1 MSEATRTLELVMQ
14 KPLHAAPPRRR
25 FIQLAGGGV
34 VLAALPLAGCSTT
47 YPDSA
52 VRAWQGPD
60 ESVDKADVRR
70 WMLGHGLLAPNPH
83 NRQPWIADLRT
94 PGEITL
100 ICDGNRLLPETDPFG
115 RQILVG
121 CGAFVELAV
130 IAAAQQGYRVRV
142 EPFPDGEP
150 GPQRLPG
157 GRIVARLLVD
167 KDAAVGKD
175 ALFAQI
181 RRRHTNKGSF
191 DSARV
196 VPDAV
201 WQSLKTAAVEKGLL
215 AGNVV
220 DPAAMATMRQITRES
235 FETEILTPRTY
246 LESANLMRI
255 GPDEVEKNRDGIPLM
270 GSMVRLMSSVGLF
283 DRFEV
288 PQRGSANYKQT
299 MERWAAFE
307 TGSGY
312 FWIASRDNT
321 RSTQLGAG
329 RAYVRAHLQA
339 TAAGVDMHPLSQAV
353 QEFAEVKPH
362 YEALRKLL
370 GFVGTPNT
378 VQMLVR
384 VGFGVTAAG
393 PSPRRDLGQLIRT

>member
-1 MSEATRTLELVMQ
+1 MQ
-14 KPLHAAPPRRR
+14 KPLHAAALPRRR

-60 ESVDKADVRR
+60 NGVDVRR
-70 WMLGHGLLAPNPH
+70 WMLAHGLLAPNPH

-94 PGEITL
+94 QGEIKL
-100 ICDGNRLLPETDPFG
+100 ICDGKRLLPETDPFG

-121 CGAFVELAV
+121 CGAFIELAV
-130 IAAAQQGYRVRV
+130 IAAAERGHRVRV
-142 EPFPDGEP
+142 ETFPEGEP
-150 GPQRLPG
+150 GPQQLPG
-157 GRIVARLLVD
+157 GRTVARLLID
-167 KDAAVGKD
+167 KDTTVAKD

-181 RRRHTNKGSF
+181 RRRHTNKGPF
-191 DSARV
+191 DSART
-196 VPDAV
+196 VPDTA
-201 WQSLKTAAVEKGLL
+201 WQTFKTAAEEKGLL
-215 AGNVV
+215 AGAVV
-220 DPAAMATMRQITRES
+220 DPTAMATMRQITRES
-235 FETEILTPRTY
+235 FEIEIVTPRTY

-255 GPDEVEKNRDGIPLM
+255 GPDEVEQNRDGIPLM
-270 GSMVRLMSSVGLF
+270 GSMVRLMSSVGMF

-288 PQRGSANYKQT
+288 PQRGSSNYSRT
-299 MERWAAFE
+299 MGRWAAYE

-312 FWIASRDNT
+312 FWIASRDNS
-321 RSTQLGAG
+321 RSTQLNAG

-353 QEFAEVKPH
+353 QEFAEVKPQF
-362 YEALRKLL
+362 EALRKLL
-370 GFVGTPNT
+370 GLAATPNT

-384 VGFGVTAAG
+384 VGFGTAAAG
-393 PSPRRDLGQLIRT
+393 PSPRRDLAQLIRA